1 MQKSLADVI
10 KAVRSKGYMVYTDPF
25 KLNVVG
31 IRNSNVTQDDTFDDL
46 IAFFYYD
53 DEGTLIGSVA
63 EATTDPSIQYLK
75 TPMSKEGKGTA
86 ILKAG
91 QYVDT
96 YAIDYHNGKYLA
108 LCQRLKPVT
117 VMRDDDRNSYLNLLA
132 PTTTGMYGINIHR
145 AYVGANA
152 PNKIGPYSA
161 GCQVFRNEK
170 DFQMM
175 MNMAQKSRDVHG
187 NKFTYTLI
195 DERDFLKTANT
206 ILLGIALVAGAYYL
220 YDKSF
225 K

>member
-1 MQKSLADVI
+1 MKTLEDIIRAM
-10 KAVRSKGYMVYTDPF
+10 RSKGYVVNTEPF

-31 IRNSNVTQDDTFDDL
+31 VRNSNVTQDDTFDDV

-53 DEGTLIGSVA
+53 DKGSLVGKIA
-63 EATTDPSIQYLK
+63 QGTTDPSIKFLK
-75 TPMSKEGKGTA
+75 NPSVGSGTA

-96 YAIDYHNGKYLA
+96 YAIDMHNGKYEA

-145 AYVGANA
+145 AAVGENM

-161 GCQVFRNEK
+161 GCQVLRNEK
-170 DFQMM
+170 DFQLMM
-175 MNMAQKSRDVHG
+175 DMARKSRAIHG
-187 NKFTYTLI
+187 NKFTYTLL
-195 DERDFLKTANT
+195 DERDLLRNTNT
-206 ILLGIALVAGAYYL
+206 ILLGLGILIGAYYL
-220 YDKSF
+220 YNKS